1 MASKTQIANRALSKL
16 GQPRVSNI
24 DTTDTKPARVIADMY
39 DSVRDALL
47 SSYPWNFAVKR
58 TTLAPDAV
66 APAWGWTNS
75 YTPPADFLSI
85 YRVKFDTTSGTTT
98 GVLDTTGPQYEF
110 EGGKILTDFGT
121 TLFLQYISKIT
132 NTGEH
137 SATFNEAFSA
147 RLAYEG
153 AEEIT
158 QSNTKKERALKDYKM
173 WIDEATR
180 SDSKENPIEDLE
192 DDEWVVAR
200 L

>member
-24 DTTDTKPARVIADMY
+24 ETTDTKPARIISGMY

-66 APAWGWTNS
+66 APSWGWTNA

-85 YRVKFDTTSGTTT
+85 YRVKFNSTSGVTV
-98 GVLDTTGPQYEF
+98 GKLDTTGPPYEF
-110 EGGKILTDFGT
+110 EGGKILTDYGT
-121 TLFLQYISKIT
+121 TLFLQYIAKIT
-132 NTGEH
+132 NTGEY
-137 SATFNEAFSA
+137 SATFNEAFSS
-147 RLAYEG
+147 LMAYEA

-158 QSNTKKERALKDYKM
+158 QSNTKKEAALRDFNIA
-173 WIDEATR
+173 IDTAAR
-180 SDSKENPIEDLE
+180 VDSKENPIEDLE
-192 DDEWVVAR
+192 DDEWVLAR